1 MSTKK
6 NLTTKTT
13 IENLAAELKKR
24 FAATDTRLAA
34 AEAQNALAF
43 KSGKV
48 DGNTVNFY
56 TSADKSGTPVF
67 TMDFP
72 VDMVL
77 DQAKTAFVDKFTFST
92 ETYPGAT
99 DPNLT
104 NKPVMV
110 LAVKGEGDTVS
121 YSFLNM
127 AKLVDTYKAKTE
139 GKDASTTIEISGYE
153 VEVKVNI
160 SAEAG
165 NQLQLKA
172 DGLYVP
178 APAAVDLSGKAD
190 KVAEA
195 TAGNFAG
202 LDENGNLTDS
212 GKKPGDFVE
221 KVMVE
226 GVEDPVIHASDISDY
241 TAEEIAA
248 LLGASETAE

>member
-13 IENLAAELKKR
+13 IENLAAELKKK
-24 FAATDTRLAA
+24 FAATDARLSTAETNIAA
-34 AEAQNALAF
+34 AF

-48 DGNTVNFY
+48 DGNTVTFY

-77 DQAKTAFVDKFTFST
+77 DQAKTNFVGKFTWSE
-92 ETYPGAT
+92 ETYPGST
-99 DPNLT
+99 NPNLN

-127 AKLVDTYKAKTE
+127 ATLVDTYTVKTE
-139 GKDASTTIEISGYE
+139 GKHASTTIEISGYE

-160 SAEAG
+160 SAEEG

-190 KVAEA
+190 KVSEA

-202 LDENGNLTDS
+202 LDANGNLTDS
-212 GKKPGDFVE
+212 GKNPGDFVE

-226 GVEDPVIHASDISDY
+226 GVEDPVIHASDITDY

-248 LLGASETAE
+248 LLGESQE

>member
-13 IENLAAELKKR
+13 IENLAAELKKK
-24 FAATDTRLAA
+24 FAATDARLSTAETNIAA
-34 AEAQNALAF
+34 AF

-48 DGNTVNFY
+48 DGNTVTFY

-77 DQAKTAFVDKFTFST
+77 DQAKTNFVGKFTWSE
-92 ETYPGAT
+92 ETYPGST
-99 DPNLT
+99 NPNLN

-127 AKLVDTYKAKTE
+127 ATLVDTYTVKTE
-139 GKDASTTIEISGYE
+139 GKHASTTIEISGYE

-160 SAEAG
+160 SAEEG

-178 APAAVDLSGKAD
+178 APATVDLSDKAD

-202 LDENGNLTDS
+202 LDANGNLTDS

-226 GVEDPVIHASDISDY
+226 GVEDPVIHASDITDY

-248 LLGASETAE
+248 LLGESQE

>member
-48 DGNTVNFY
+48 DGNTVSFY

-77 DQAKTAFVDKFTFST
+77 DQAKTAFVDKFAFSA

-153 VEVKVNI
+153 VEVKVNV
-160 SAEAG
+160 SAAEG
-165 NQLQLKA
+165 NILQLKD

-178 APAAVDLSGKAD
+178 STAIKVEGAA
-190 KVAEA
+190 E
-195 TAGNFAG
+195 GNLTSFGA
-202 LDENGNLTDS
+202 NGSLTDS

-221 KVMVE
+221 RVFVDGE
-226 GVEDPVIHASDISDY
+226 EDVVIHASDISDY

-248 LLGASETAE
+248 MLGGNEAAG